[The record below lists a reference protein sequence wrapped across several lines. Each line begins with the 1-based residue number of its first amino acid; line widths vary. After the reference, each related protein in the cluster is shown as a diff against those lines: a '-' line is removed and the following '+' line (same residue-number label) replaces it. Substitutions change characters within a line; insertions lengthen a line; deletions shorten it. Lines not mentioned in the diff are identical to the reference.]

1 MYQVLLVFDS
11 MDLQNEIQKL
21 PVWGAVS
28 EFEIVDYAADGW
40 TAYRK
45 MRQVAYDLVIT
56 EIRLTGM
63 DGLQL
68 LRRAKRERLCEHVVL
83 CSARSD
89 FDYARQGIILG
100 AFDYLVTPFDEK
112 LFIQIFNR
120 IKNESYTHAAAEIY
134 YVEEILGFFHSR
146 NHEIY
151 HYIDETL
158 EKIYRDTR
166 DFVAAD
172 KRVMQIYQSV
182 IDEIYNE
189 NEWLDL
195 YIPQQRF
202 FVLDGIKE
210 GDPESYKQFYGR
222 QLRELFDI
230 FCELLPGAGNEQIEA
245 VIWYVVNNPESD
257 LKQKSI
263 AAEMH
268 MNGSFLST
276 VFSAY
281 TEMYFVDYLVNIK
294 LRRGAYLF
302 EQTPLKVSEIAA
314 RLHYKDTA
322 YFSKIFK
329 QKFGVTP
336 SEYKSRFGTND
347 FQI

>member
-1 MYQVLLVFDS
+1 MFQVLLVFDS
-11 MDLQNEIQKL
+11 TELQREIERL

-28 EFEIVDYAADGW
+28 GFEIADTARDGW
-40 TAYRK
+40 SAYQK
-45 MRQVAYDLVIT
+45 MKHTPYDLVIT
-56 EIRLTGM
+56 EIRITGM

-68 LRRAKRERLCEHVVL
+68 LRRGKRERLCEHVVL
-83 CSARSD
+83 CSALSD

-100 AFDYLVTPFDEK
+100 AFDYLVPPFDEK
-112 LFIQIFNR
+112 LFVQTFNR
-120 IKNESYTHAAAEIY
+120 IKNESYTHAAEEVY
-134 YVEEILGFFHSR
+134 YVEELVAHFHER
-146 NHEIY
+146 NREI
-151 HYIDETL
+151 HIYIEEML
-158 EKIYRDTR
+158 QKIYRETV

-172 KRVMQIYQSV
+172 KRVMQIYKSV
-182 IDEIYNE
+182 IDGIYE
-189 NEWLDL
+189 EYEWLDL
-195 YIPQQRF
+195 YLPQREF
-202 FVLDGIKE
+202 FVLDGIRE

-222 QLRELFDI
+222 HLCRLFDI
-230 FCELLPGAGNEQIEA
+230 FCELFPSVGNEQIEE
-245 VIWYVVNNPESD
+245 VISYAVNNPESD

-281 TEMYFVDYLVNIK
+281 TEVYLVDYLVNVK
-294 LRRGAYLF
+294 LRRGAYLL
-302 EQTPLKVSEIAA
+302 EQTPLRVAEIAA

-329 QKFGVTP
+329 QKFGATP

-347 FQI
+347 YQI